1 MRSIPSQLLLHKSR
15 STTTL
20 CSLIKIIA
28 QDGTVIGMTTLD
40 HEVKYDDGDGEI
52 VYNSAV
58 GFEPASIH
66 YSSNTSIDNTE
77 IKSLVPVFDFPLNEF
92 DVNAG
97 KWDYADFY
105 MYEVNY
111 NDLSQGHWIVMS
123 GKMGETRSNDGI
135 VIWGEM
141 RSLMDQLK
149 KPVCELDS
157 LICRA
162 RFGSQPGEERF
173 PCGFDTTSL
182 WSTGVVSSLG
192 VEKNRVFSDT
202 TRVEPSGEFEP
213 GLMQFL
219 TGMNAGLYLEIE
231 GYNGDTK
238 TISLNF
244 PAGYDIQVGDTYRI
258 RVDCNKQA
266 RDDKKGCKKFYGTVW
281 PLHFRGEPD
290 IPVGDAGT
298 NQTPGGQVG
307 KTNSPFTNI
316 TPAQEEE

>member
-15 STTTL
+15 TSTTL
-20 CSLIKIIA
+20 CTLIKIVA
-28 QDGTVIGMTTLD
+28 QDGTIIGMTSLD
-40 HEVKYDDGDGEI
+40 RDVVYNDGAGDI
-52 VYNSAV
+52 VYNSSV
-58 GFEPASIH
+58 GFEPASI
-66 YSSNTSIDNTE
+66 YYTSTTAIDNTE
-77 IKSLVPVFDFPLNEF
+77 IKSLVPVYDFPLNEF

-111 NDLSQGHWIVMS
+111 TDLSMGHWTVMS
-123 GKMGETRSNDGI
+123 GKMGETRSHDGI

-141 RSLMDQLK
+141 RSRMDQLK

-162 RFGSQPGEERF
+162 KFGSQKGEEKF
-173 PCGFDTTSL
+173 PCGFDTGPLWTSG
-182 WSTGVVSSLG
+182 TVSSLG
-192 VEKNRVFSDT
+192 VERNRVFSDN
-202 TRVEPSGEFEP
+202 TRVEPSGTFEP

-219 TGMNAGLYLEIE
+219 TGKNAGLYVEIE
-231 GYNGDTK
+231 TYNGDTK

-244 PAGYDIQVGDTYRI
+244 PTGYDIQVGDTFRI

-266 RDDKKGCKKFYGTVW
+266 RDSEKGCKKFWQAQW

-290 IPVGDAGT
+290 IPVGDAGS
-298 NQTPGGQVG
+298 NQTPGAQKG
-307 KTNSPFTNI
+307 NSPFRNI
-316 TPAQEEE
+316 ELPPRETE